1 MIISDEHQYVFVQ
14 LPKTASTAI
23 EKELLDHYG
32 GQSILLKHDLYHK
45 FERIATPEQKRYTVF
60 ASVRNPMDIV
70 ASHYYN
76 LLQDNR
82 LSKRTP
88 KKHSIAR
95 KLWGTYRTRKRFDFV
110 REVEGDFKT
119 YFLRFYKNPYAN
131 WSIVDHKRM
140 DFIIRYEHMQEDF
153 SALLEKLGI
162 EQVQP
167 IPKANT
173 TKNKAGKNFMDLY
186 TDPEVIQRAVNVFGP
201 YFREFGYSFPEEWS
215 GYKEAPG
222 MERKYRLYNRFRSF
236 YWRRVR

>member
-1 MIISDEHQYVFVQ
+1 MILSDENRYVFVQ

-23 EKELLDHYG
+23 EKELIAHYG
-32 GQSILLKHDLYHK
+32 GKPVLLKHDLYHK
-45 FERIATPEQKRYTVF
+45 FHRQATAEQKKYFVF

-76 LLQDNR
+76 LLQENR

-88 KKHSIAR
+88 QKHSLAR

-110 REVEGDFKT
+110 REVDGNFKT
-119 YFLRFYKNPYAN
+119 YFLRFYKAPYAN
-131 WSIVDHKRM
+131 WSIVDHQRF
-140 DFIIRYEHMQEDF
+140 DFIIRYERMQEDF
-153 SALLEKLGI
+153 SELLGRLGL

-173 TKNKAGKNFMDLY
+173 TKNKQGKNFLDLY

-201 YFREFGYSFPEEWS
+201 YFREFGYTFPEAWA
-215 GYKEAPG
+215 GVKEDPSA
-222 MERKYRLYNRFRSF
+222 ERRYRLYNAVRRF
-236 YWRRVR
+236 YWKHVR